1 MWDRNLDYYS
11 FIILEFQDLKDNWNI
26 IINMDD
32 NNNSV
37 DCDNI
42 IINIHRS

>member
-32 NNNSV
+32 NNNSI
-37 DCDNI
+37 DHDNI